1 MKHMLFIIVAGVF
14 LAASSSAYAF
24 DITSDPDATMNHQQK
39 LGPNVYS
46 QRVWNRRTTSKA
58 PTRIT
63 RATAT
68 IGTID
73 AGGDPNRGAVQHR
86 GRDSG
91 TAGKD
96 RSNAGSPQDGTMAPQ
111 RKVK

>member
-1 MKHMLFIIVAGVF
+1 MKSMFLITAAGLF
-14 LAASSSAYAF
+14 LAAAPYAYAL
-24 DITSDPDATMNHQQK
+24 DITSEPDATITQQQK

-68 IGTID
+68 IGTIH

-96 RSNAGSPQDGTMAPQ
+96 RSNAGSPQDGNHGSAT
-111 RKVK
+111 KG